1 LQHSNFWS
9 AANPEKNGN
18 FPIFLSEEAMKSIWA
33 ICTILMFLIPFYL
46 EAENAGSLKGSLSGK
61 ITDKKTGDALPGVNI
76 YFPDLK
82 TGTTTGTDGSYK
94 IDNLPQ
100 AKVTIQLSY
109 ISYRTVLAS
118 IDLSSVTVMNF
129 EMEYAATELN
139 EVVVT
144 GLSKSTEQKRNPT
157 PMTILPKMTLL
168 QNSSTNIIDAIS
180 TQPGISQITTG
191 SGISKPVIRGLGY
204 NRVVVVKDG
213 IRQEGQQWG
222 DEHGI
227 EIDEFSVNR
236 VEILKGPASLTYG
249 SDAMAGVINMLP
261 APSLPQGQ
269 IRGNLM
275 LNYQTNNGLACAS
288 GNLAGNNHGMVYDFR
303 YSYKTAH
310 AYRNRYDGYV
320 YNSGFQENAI
330 SLMTGLIK
338 SWGYTNLDLSVYNL
352 TPGIIEGERDS
363 TTGQFL
369 HPVKVNDT
377 TESQQIALDKELKSY
392 STNTPNQKIHHYKAV
407 LNSSFVLGKSTLKTI
422 AGFQQNR
429 RQEYADILN
438 PDQYGLYLMLNTAN
452 VDIRYLLPEIR
463 KYSVSLGI
471 SGMGQRSENKGVE
484 FLIPDYHLFDAG
496 GYILVKKPV
505 GNFDF
510 SGGIRYDTRI
520 EHVKDL
526 YINAMGERVPGPE
539 PGAQQRFSAFNTTF
553 SGISGSMGATWQI
566 SKAFFTK
573 FNVSRGYRSPNIAE
587 LGSNGVHE
595 GTLRYELGNPD
606 LKAEYSLQFDYTLGL
621 SSEHISAELDIFDN
635 TVNNYIFSRK
645 LTGFGGG
652 DSLSE
657 GLPTYQ
663 FVSGN
668 AHLSGGEV
676 RIDIH
681 PHPLDWIHF
690 ENTFSFVQ
698 ASQYGQPDSTG
709 YLPLIPP
716 PKWQSSLRFSFHRT
730 GKMFQNP
737 YFQIESEW
745 YFDQDRYYSAYG
757 TETRTPGYILFNVSL
772 GTDITWNQK
781 PVCSLY
787 VNLSNI
793 MDAAYQSHLSR
804 LKYAPENYATG
815 RTGIYNMGRNIGFKL
830 FFPVN
835 IR

>member
-1 LQHSNFWS
+1 
-9 AANPEKNGN
+9 
-18 FPIFLSEEAMKSIWA
+18 MKSIWA
-33 ICTILMFLIPFYL
+33 VCAFLMFLIPFYL
-46 EAENAGSLKGSLSGK
+46 EAEDTGSLKGSLSGR
-61 ITDKKTGDALPGVNI
+61 ITDKKTGEALPGVNI

-82 TGTTTGTDGSYK
+82 TGTTTGTDGNYK

-100 AKVTIQLSY
+100 TKVTIQLSY

-139 EVVVT
+139 EIVVT
-144 GLSKSTEQKRNPT
+144 GLSKSSEQKRNPT
-157 PMTILPKMTLL
+157 PMSILPKMTLL
-168 QNSSTNIIDAIS
+168 QNSSTNIIDAIA

-227 EIDEFSVNR
+227 EIDEFAVNR

-249 SDAMAGVINMLP
+249 SDAMAGVINLLS
-261 APSLPQGQ
+261 APSLPEGQ
-269 IRGNLM
+269 VRGNLM
-275 LNYQTNNGLACAS
+275 LNYQSNNGLIGAS
-288 GNLAGNNHGMVYDFR
+288 GNLAGNKQGIVWDFR

-310 AYRNRYDGYV
+310 AYKNRYDGYI
-320 YNSGFQENAI
+320 YNSGFHENAI
-330 SLMTGLIK
+330 SLMTGLTR
-338 SWGYTNLDLSVYNL
+338 SWGYSNLELSTYNL

-363 TTGQFL
+363 TTGRFL
-369 HPVKVNDT
+369 RPVKTNDS
-377 TESQQIALDKELKSY
+377 TESQHIASDNELRSY
-392 STNTPNQKIHHYKAV
+392 SINTPYQKIHHYKAV
-407 LNSSFVLGKSTLKTI
+407 LNSSFVLGNGTLKTI

-438 PDQYGLYLMLNTAN
+438 PDQYGLYLMLNTVN
-452 VDIRYLLPEIR
+452 VDIRYLLPEIK

-471 SGMGQRSENKGVE
+471 SGMGQNSENKGVE
-484 FLIPDYHLFDAG
+484 FLIPDYNLFDAG
-496 GYILVKKPV
+496 GFILVRKPV
-505 GNFDF
+505 GNFDL

-526 YINAMGERVPGPE
+526 YINAMGEKVPGPE
-539 PGAQQRFSAFNTTF
+539 PGARQRFSAFSTSF
-553 SGISGSMGATWQI
+553 SGLSGSIGATWQI

-606 LKAEYSLQFDYTLGL
+606 LKAENSLQFDYTLGL
-621 SSEHISAELDIFDN
+621 SSEHISAELDLFDN

-645 LTGFGGG
+645 LSGYMGG
-652 DSLSE
+652 DSISE
-657 GLPTYQ
+657 GIPTYK

-668 AHLSGGEV
+668 AHLAGGEV

-698 ASQYGQPDSTG
+698 ATQYGQPDSTRC
-709 YLPLIPP
+709 LPLIPP
-716 PKWQSSLRFSFHRT
+716 PRWQSSLRFSLHKA
-730 GKMFQNP
+730 GKSLQDS
-737 YFQIESEW
+737 YFQIESDMYLE
-745 YFDQDRYYSAYG
+745 QNRYYSAYG
-757 TETRTPGYILFNVSL
+757 TETRTPGYTLFNLGL
-772 GTDITWNQK
+772 GTDITLNQRQL
-781 PVCSLY
+781 CSLY
-787 VNLSNI
+787 VSMNNV
-793 MDAAYQSHLSR
+793 MDKAYQSHLSR
-804 LKYAPENYATG
+804 LKYTPENYATG
-815 RTGIYNMGRNIGFKL
+815 RSGIYNMGRNISFKL
-830 FFPVN
+830 IFPIN

>member
-1 LQHSNFWS
+1 
-9 AANPEKNGN
+9 
-18 FPIFLSEEAMKSIWA
+18 MKSKLVICA
-33 ICTILMFLIPFYL
+33 ILLLLIPVYPDAKRT
-46 EAENAGSLKGSLSGK
+46 ESLKGSLSGK
-61 ITDKKTGDALPGVNI
+61 IRDKKTGEVLPGVNI

-82 TGTTTGTDGSYK
+82 TGTTTDKDGNYK

-100 AKVTIQLSY
+100 TRVTIQLSY
-109 ISYRTVLAS
+109 ISYRTVLATV
-118 IDLSSVTVMNF
+118 DLSAVTAMNF

-157 PMTILPKMTLL
+157 PMSILPKMALL
-168 QNSSTNIIDAIS
+168 QNSSTNIIDAIA

-227 EIDEFSVNR
+227 EIDEYSVNR

-249 SDAMAGVINMLP
+249 SDAMAGVINMLS
-261 APSLPQGQ
+261 APSLPEDQ

-275 LNYQTNNGLACAS
+275 LNYQTNNGLIGAS
-288 GNLAGNNHGMVYDFR
+288 GNLAGNKHGMVWDFR

-310 AYRNRYDGYV
+310 AYQNRYDGYV
-320 YNSGFQENAI
+320 YNSGFRENAI

-338 SWGYTNLDLSVYNL
+338 SWGYTNLELSMYNL
-352 TPGIIEGERDS
+352 TPGIIEGLRDS
-363 TTGQFL
+363 ITGRFL
-369 HPVKVNDT
+369 RPLKVNDT
-377 TESQQIALDKELKSY
+377 TESQLTASDKELKSY
-392 STNTPNQKIHHYKAV
+392 STYTPYQKIHHYKAIS
-407 LNSSFVLGKSTLKTI
+407 NSSIILGNSTLKTTL
-422 AGFQQNR
+422 GFQQNR

-438 PDQYGLYLMLNTAN
+438 PDQYGLYLLLNTIN
-452 VDIRYLLPEIR
+452 VDIRYLLPEI
-463 KYSVSLGI
+463 KNYSVSLGI
-471 SGMGQRSENKGVE
+471 SGMGQTSENKGVE
-484 FLIPDYHLFDAG
+484 FLIPDYNLFDAG
-496 GYILVKKPV
+496 GFVLVKKPV

-526 YINAMGERVPGPE
+526 YTNAQGEKLPGPE
-539 PGAQQRFSAFNTTF
+539 PGSLQRFSAFNTTF
-553 SGISGSMGATWQI
+553 SGISGSIGATWQI

-573 FNVSRGYRSPNIAE
+573 FNISRGYRSPNIAE

-606 LKAEYSLQFDYTLGL
+606 LKAENSLQFDYTLGL
-621 SSEHISAELDIFDN
+621 SSEHVSAEMDIFDN
-635 TVNNYIFSRK
+635 TINNYIFSRK
-645 LTGFGGG
+645 LSGFMGG
-652 DSLSE
+652 DSISE
-657 GLPTYQ
+657 GIPTYQ

-668 AHLSGGEV
+668 AHLVGGEV

-698 ASQYGQPDSTG
+698 ATQYGQPDSTR

-716 PKWQSSLRFSFHRT
+716 AKWQASLRFSFNKA
-730 GKMFQNP
+730 GKSLQNL
-737 YFQIESEW
+737 YFQIESEM
-745 YFDQDRYYSAYG
+745 YLIQDRYYSAYG
-757 TETRTPGYILFNVSL
+757 TETGTPGYTLFNL
-772 GTDITWNQK
+772 GMGTDITRNQK
-781 PVCSLY
+781 QVCSLY
-787 VNLSNI
+787 VSLNNM
-793 MDAAYQSHLSR
+793 MDVAYQSHLSR
-804 LKYAPENYATG
+804 LKYTPENYATG
-815 RTGIYNMGRNIGFKL
+815 RSGIYNMGRNMSFKL
-830 FFPVN
+830 IFPIN

>member
-1 LQHSNFWS
+1 M
-9 AANPEKNGN
+9 KTIRVICY
-18 FPIFLSEEAMKSIWA
+18 IFI
-33 ICTILMFLIPFYL
+33 FLIPFSL
-46 EAENAGSLKGSLSGK
+46 QAENAGSLKGSLSGR

-82 TGTTTGTDGSYK
+82 TGTTTDANGNYK

-100 AKVTIQLSY
+100 TRVAVQLSY
-109 ISYRTVLAS
+109 ISYRTVLAT
-118 IDLSSVTVMNF
+118 IDLSSVTIMNY

-139 EVVVT
+139 EIVVT

-157 PMTILPKMTLL
+157 PMSILPKTTLL
-168 QNSSTNIIDAIS
+168 QNSSTNIIDAIA

-249 SDAMAGVINMLP
+249 SDAMAGVINLLS

-269 IRGNLM
+269 VRGNLM
-275 LNYQTNNGLACAS
+275 LNYQTNNGLAGAS
-288 GNLAGNNHGMVYDFR
+288 GNLAGNNHGILWDFR

-320 YNSGFQENAI
+320 YNSGFHENAI

-338 SWGYTNLDLSVYNL
+338 SWGYTNLELSTYNL
-352 TPGIIEGERDS
+352 TPGIIEGLRDS
-363 TTGQFL
+363 TTGHFL
-369 HPVKVNDT
+369 RPVKTNDT
-377 TESQQIALDKELKSY
+377 TASELPASDNELKAY
-392 STNTPNQKIHHYKAV
+392 SADIPYQKIHHYKAV
-407 LNSSFVLGKSTLKTI
+407 LNSSFILGNSILKAI

-438 PDQYGLYLMLNTAN
+438 PDQYGLYLMLNTFN
-452 VDIRYLLPEIR
+452 VDIRYLLPEI
-463 KYSVSLGI
+463 KNYSVSLGI
-471 SGMGQRSENKGVE
+471 SGMGQTSENKGVE
-484 FLIPDYHLFDAG
+484 FLIPDYNLLDAG
-496 GYILVKKPV
+496 GFLLVKKPV
-505 GNFDF
+505 GKFDF

-520 EHVKDL
+520 EHVQDL
-526 YINAMGERVPGPE
+526 YVNALGEKVPGPE
-539 PGAQQRFSAFNTTF
+539 AGSVKRFSAFNATF
-553 SGISGSMGATWQI
+553 SGISGSMGVTWQI

-573 FNVSRGYRSPNIAE
+573 FNISRGFRSPNIAE

-595 GTLRYELGNPD
+595 GTLRYEVGNPD
-606 LKAEYSLQFDYTLGL
+606 LKAENSLQFDYTLGL

-635 TVNNYIFSRK
+635 TINNYIFSRK
-645 LTGFGGG
+645 LSGFMGG
-652 DSLSE
+652 DSISE
-657 GLPTYQ
+657 GIPTYQ

-668 AHLSGGEV
+668 AHLFGGEL
-676 RIDIH
+676 RLDIH

-690 ENTFSFVQ
+690 ENTLSFVQ
-698 ASQYGQPDSTG
+698 ATQYGQSDSTR

-716 PKWQSSLRFSFHRT
+716 AKWQSSLRFSLKRA
-730 GKMFQNP
+730 GKSVQNS

-745 YFDQDRYYSAYG
+745 YFEQDRYYSAYG
-757 TETRTPGYILFNVSL
+757 TETRTPAYILFNVGL
-772 GTDITWNQK
+772 GTDITKNQK

-787 VNLSNI
+787 VSLSNI
-793 MDAAYQSHLSR
+793 MDVAYQSHLSR
-804 LKYAPENYATG
+804 LKYTPENFATG
-815 RTGIYNMGRNIGFKL
+815 RTGIYNMGRNISFKL
-830 FFPVN
+830 VFPIN